1 MTNQKLKDKPKDTKL
16 TDIPQQSRFKKSMN
30 LVEVQFFMR
39 TNETDS
45 NYGHIYFHISVD
57 SLRTKSPLSAR
68 IKLEK
73 SAWHNALSCMV
84 DRHCEEQLLLNNIES
99 EIKMQATILRTK
111 GQKFTAESLKRVF
124 YREEKFVSFMDLL
137 KKYLPYKFSKYDLSE
152 GTKRTITDRQNNV
165 LRFLE
170 HNNYTQLACEEFKPK
185 VIDEFEVWLKQNLV
199 SCGVSHIRRHIQLIN
214 AVLNYAALYEYA
226 DKNPLQ
232 YYKFNRKNTQNKV
245 VYLTVLEQEL
255 LEKVVFTDKKLEQV
269 RDIFVFSSCLGLAC
283 IDRMCFDF
291 EKHTYL
297 KDDGT
302 RWFSMQRNKSKVYA
316 EMPMPTKALNILKKY
331 NYKLPRVADNQN
343 ISVENQ
349 LNNRYLKIIAEI
361 LGIPKHITTHTSRKT
376 ACSNWLRAGVNENVI
391 SAMMGWT
398 STKMLKLY
406 SEVENEMITKELQ
419 LKLKQNYL

>member
-1 MTNQKLKDKPKDTKL
+1 MGNQKLEQGKGKKS
-16 TDIPQQSRFKKSMN
+16 TDIVQQSRFKMSIN

-39 TNETDS
+39 TNETNS

-73 SAWHNALSCMV
+73 TEWHNALSCMV
-84 DRHCEEQLLLNNIES
+84 DRHCQEQLLLNNIEA

-111 GQKFTAESLKRVF
+111 GQKFTAESLKKVF
-124 YREEKFVSFMDLL
+124 HKEEKYFSFIDLFN
-137 KKYLPYKFSKYDLSE
+137 KYVPYRIEKHNLAKGSQKTLHIIKS
-152 GTKRTITDRQNNV
+152 NV
-165 LRFLE
+165 IRFLE
-170 HNNYTQLACEEFKPK
+170 QNNYKDLACEEFKPK
-185 VIDEFEVWLKQNLV
+185 IIDEMELWFRHNLKA
-199 SCGVSHIRRHIQLIN
+199 CGIAHLKRHIQLIN
-214 AVLNYAALYEYA
+214 AVLNYAVLYEYA

-232 YYKFNRKNTQNKV
+232 YYKFSRKTVQNKV
-245 VYLTVLEQEL
+245 IYLTILEQEL
-255 LEKVVFTDKKLEQV
+255 LEKAVFTDNKLVQV
-269 RDIFVFSSCLGLAC
+269 RDIFVFASCLGLAC
-283 IDRMCFDF
+283 IDRICFDF
-291 EKHTYL
+291 ETHTYL

-316 EMPMPTKALNILKKY
+316 EMPIPTKALEILKKY
-331 NYKLPRVADNQN
+331 NYKLPSVADNQN

-361 LGIPKHITTHTSRKT
+361 LGIKKHLTTHTSRKT

-391 SAMMGWT
+391 AAMMGWT

-406 SEVENEMITKELQ
+406 SEVENEMITKELH